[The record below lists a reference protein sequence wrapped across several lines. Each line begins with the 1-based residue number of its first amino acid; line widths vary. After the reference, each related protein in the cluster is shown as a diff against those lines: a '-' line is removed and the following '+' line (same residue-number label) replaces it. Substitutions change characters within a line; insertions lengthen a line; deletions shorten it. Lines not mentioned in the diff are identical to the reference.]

1 VHSKLE
7 NQNLEKRV
15 DEIFEPIMI
24 IVTVVLVFVLGIP
37 ALYTLSSIWQEIFK
51 TADLIIWGF
60 FYLEIVTKLI
70 ISRNRLRT
78 LERNWL
84 TVIILF
90 APVFRVFRLIRIVQI
105 LRVGRLLRLRTLESH
120 LEKTIQE
127 VVRAME
133 RMLVVFLTLLLLF
146 SFLVWQIE
154 AKGSGNIQSFDDA
167 LWWSVTTVTTVGY
180 GDVVPSTPE
189 ARVLASFLMIIGV
202 MFLAFLTAK
211 IASIFI
217 HSKIEEA
224 QNQAIKA
231 LEEKDKALEEKD
243 KVLEEK
249 DKALEKKENE
259 LENIING
266 KNDH

>member
-1 VHSKLE
+1 MYSKLG
-7 NQNLEKRV
+7 NQNIEKKV

-24 IVTVVLVFVLGIP
+24 TVTVVLIFVLGIP
-37 ALYTLSSIWQEIFK
+37 ALYTLSSMWQEIFK
-51 TADLIIWGF
+51 TTDLIIWGF

-70 ISRNRLRT
+70 VSRNRLRT

-105 LRVGRLLRLRTLESH
+105 LRIGRLLRLRTLESH

-127 VVRAME
+127 VVHATE

-154 AKGSGNIQSFDDA
+154 TKGGGSIQSFDDA

-202 MFLAFLTAK
+202 MFLALLTAK

-224 QNQAIKA
+224 QNRAI
-231 LEEKDKALEEKD
+231 KALEEKD

-249 DKALEKKENE
+249 DRDLEEKEKK
-259 LENIING
+259 LENIVNG
-266 KNDH
+266 KR

>member
-1 VHSKLE
+1 MNSKLE
-7 NQNLEKRV
+7 NQNIEKKV

-24 IVTVVLVFVLGIP
+24 IVTVVLIFILGIP
-37 ALYTLSSIWQEIFK
+37 ALYTLSSVWQEIFK
-51 TADLIIWGF
+51 ITDLIIWGF

-70 ISRNRLRT
+70 VSRNRLRT

-127 VVRAME
+127 VVRATE

-154 AKGSGNIQSFDDA
+154 IKGGGSIQSFDDA

-180 GDVVPSTPE
+180 GDIVPSTPQ
-189 ARVLASFLMIIGV
+189 ARVLASFLMLIGV

-217 HSKIEEA
+217 YSKIDEV
-224 QNQAIKA
+224 QNRAIKA
-231 LEEKDKALEEKD
+231 LEEKDKELEEKD
-243 KVLEEK
+243 RDLEEK
-249 DKALEKKENE
+249 EKK
-259 LENIING
+259 LENIVNG
-266 KNDH
+266 KR